1 MNWYA
6 QVMKKYADFEGR
18 ARRTEFWMFYLI
30 NFGIQLLAALMDYL
44 LGTTLGEMP
53 YGVIYILY
61 GLAVFVPSFAVSVRR
76 MHDTGRSGFMLL
88 IIFIPLIGAIWLL
101 FLSLT
106 DSQPGVNKWGPNPKE
121 VQI

>member
-1 MNWYA
+1 
-6 QVMKKYADFEGR
+6 MKKYTDFEGR

-30 NFGIQLLAALMDYL
+30 NLGIQLLAALMDYL

-53 YGVIYILY
+53 YGVIYMLY

-101 FLSLT
+101 FLNLK